1 MKSGTTPHP
10 GKNALEWTVFTGSCL
25 LLAGVVAVLVK
36 EALAW
41 DDSPARLEAALGT
54 PAAEHD
60 RIHLPVELSNRG
72 DQVAE
77 QVQLEVLR
85 QSPSGEQ
92 RAVLSF
98 DFVPRDA
105 TRRGRVSFRRTD
117 ELPGTY
123 SIEVIGHE
131 DP

>member
-1 MKSGTTPHP
+1 MKSESTPQP
-10 GKNALEWTVFTGSCL
+10 GKNALEWSVFTGSCL
-25 LLAGVVAVLVK
+25 LLAGVIAVLVK

-41 DDSPARLEAALGT
+41 DDTPARLEATLGPPT
-54 PAAEHD
+54 AEHD
-60 RIHLPVELSNRG
+60 RIHVPVELVNRG

-77 QVQLEVLR
+77 HVQLEVLR
-85 QSPSGEQ
+85 QSSSGDQ
-92 RAVLSF
+92 RAMLSF

-105 TRRGRVSFRRTD
+105 TRRGRVNFRRTD
-117 ELPGTY
+117 EFPGTY

>member
-1 MKSGTTPHP
+1 MKSGTNSPP
-10 GKNALEWTVFTGSCL
+10 GKNALEWTVFTCSFL
-25 LLAGVVAVLVK
+25 LLAGVVAVLAR
-36 EALAW
+36 EALAR
-41 DDSPARLEAALGT
+41 DDTPARIEAILG
-54 PAAEHD
+54 PPEP
-60 RIHLPVELSNRG
+60 RRGWIHVPVELSNRG

-77 QVQLEVLR
+77 NVQLEVLR
-85 QSPSGEQ
+85 QSPAGDQ

-105 TRRGRVSFRRTD
+105 TRRGRVIFRRAD